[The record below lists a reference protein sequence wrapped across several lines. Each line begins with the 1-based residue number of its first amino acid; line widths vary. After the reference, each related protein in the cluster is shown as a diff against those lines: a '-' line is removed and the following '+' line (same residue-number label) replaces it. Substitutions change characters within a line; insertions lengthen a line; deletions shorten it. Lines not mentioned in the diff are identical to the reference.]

1 MNEINKQCIN
11 MLADDIYAGN
21 ITIGIVLDVLTE
33 KFNCDELAV
42 ILSWF
47 EELGYEDIN
56 NLLILEKYN
65 RNCIRQQNIEYLEKC
80 LTMD

>member
-1 MNEINKQCIN
+1 MNEINKQCIS
-11 MLADDIYAGN
+11 MLAEDIYAGN
-21 ITIGIVLDVLTE
+21 ITIGIVLDVLTK

-80 LTMD
+80 LTIS

>member
-1 MNEINKQCIN
+1 MNEINKQCIS
-11 MLADDIYAGN
+11 MLAEDIYAGN

-33 KFNCDELAV
+33 KFNCDELAT
-42 ILSWF
+42 ILSWLD
-47 EELGYEDIN
+47 ELGYEDIN

-80 LTMD
+80 LTIS